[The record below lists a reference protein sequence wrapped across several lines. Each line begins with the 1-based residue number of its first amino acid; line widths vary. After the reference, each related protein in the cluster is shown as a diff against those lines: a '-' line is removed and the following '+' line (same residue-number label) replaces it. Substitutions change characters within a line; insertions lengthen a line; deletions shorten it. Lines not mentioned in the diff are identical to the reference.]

1 MKSRYIK
8 KADLIFIVGG
18 ILTAIV
24 LYILFNSFSEKGNTV
39 IVKQGS
45 DVIKTVNLDTL
56 SEPYVIEFD
65 GEYPC
70 TVTIDKDGAYFSKA
84 ECPDKVCL
92 KTGKISRT
100 GQTAVCLPAKVSL
113 IVTGSDAEQ
122 YDAVT
127 G

>member
-8 KADLIFIVGG
+8 KADMVFIVGG

-45 DVIKTVNLDTL
+45 NVINTVSLDTL
-56 SEPYVIEFD
+56 SEPYVIELD

-70 TVTIDKDGAYFSKA
+70 TVTIDRDGAYFSEA
-84 ECPDKVCL
+84 SCPDKVCQ
-92 KTGKISRT
+92 KTGKISNT
-100 GQTAVCLPAKVSL
+100 GQTAVCLPAKVSVT
-113 IVTGSDAEQ
+113 VTGSDAEQ